1 MSLFSK
7 FFKKSKLNQEVLCL
21 VNLQD
26 SIIMP
31 PNSFFENNKNKELCE
46 QYYQEYKRIL
56 SNKKTILSTHLKTVE
71 TDDIRVYIDILTSLE
86 IHIHDILSNPSNKEY
101 NYEYVTNL
109 LARLN
114 GYAHILK
121 AIEEESFLRIAAL
134 SSLKSI
140 PFLSNNKKSAIDNE
154 ISRLQIQIFN
164 AQKDIELINLQ
175 TNSCLSIIEN
185 LNLEKNPKYYNDLR
199 GRLIDY
205 ISTFMSDSLEEYAK
219 NYQDKNYLSLMQIK
233 LEVLLF
239 KNKNILKD
247 LENEFD
253 NLLEFTHLDRVTRI
267 HSINRLITKYMAI
280 KEYKRT
286 EDKKLLYK
294 LVEYK
299 VNSYEIDYGNYR
311 EILHERARSKEE
323 KEIMKE
329 VFFKKVR
336 IFMQSNDVFEEYK
349 RFDFSKRDYRILA
362 NLINNAVKNE
372 YGVFDYGRILCSPEL
387 TMLLFSINNPYKMK
401 EFFQNFQVS
410 DCTYLAATSL
420 KRNMFEF
427 EEYIPLETVMQLTE
441 VFLKNP
447 HHKDRILKD
456 KELYDLYKIYDCLL
470 YSVIKSKSPS
480 HVFENVSKIIIT
492 GQNILFYP
500 ELIKIYNKEMAQGK
514 KLVFP
519 KSLKNLTIR
528 VDNISYDRE
537 FLKYY
542 EFELNEGL
550 EDLSILETSPYAI
563 PPKVLELPTTLEY
576 LTITIKPETIRL
588 RDYTNSQLISSKKR
602 LKKFLKK
609 LMHAQTSFMSSDYP
623 PIKNLEFKGKSSITT
638 FSLNIECLA
647 NGHDINCE
655 TIYNDFQ
662 NKVKEIYEKLYE
674 VAIAF
679 ELEIPKEEANFDS
692 LKKLENKLYNYVE
705 THYEKITSFDD
716 GMYIWLLQNYKKHNY
731 KKRDELIKT
740 IKNKIIKYTYL
751 SEALPIDICDKNKF
765 KDYVNSFL
773 EIKFNLITS
782 NLSKINEP
790 LINDNT
796 PEEEIKIFKD
806 SLINYFK
813 HIVMYA
819 PKDKILSK
827 KLDNIIER
835 YRGKYDYF
843 EYLLRNTFLLRLKL
857 SIEDPNY
864 PEDAYKV
871 FQNYIVKRPVGV
883 IYDLYTEILRK
894 SWGTNV
900 SYAALMEHAFEEEK
914 TYKLNKEHIEYEQY
928 LQDLSQIY
936 MSVTPQNMYYFPKG
950 LVEWYEIKKDCEIRD
965 KPLESNIK
973 NKHVVFPKGLKCFK
987 IAKSYE
993 KTLIASLQLNEEL
1006 VDLDIN
1012 SIILNKIRIPP
1023 NLSFYVG
1030 TSPEITFIDYEN
1042 SNILNDNYL
1051 LMKFINNYLNSVYKN
1066 RKIILESV
1074 SGKQYTIYI
1083 VDGSSEELA
1092 EELFQKIKEK
1102 LNQSKLVRKIDK

>member
-1 MSLFSK
+1 MSLFFK

-31 PNSFFENNKNKELCE
+31 PNSFFDNVKNKELCE

-56 SNKKTILSTHLKTVE
+56 SNKKTILSTHLKSTE

-86 IHIHDILSNPSNKEY
+86 IHIHDILSNTNNKGY

-121 AIEEESFLRIAAL
+121 AIEEESFLRMAAL
-134 SSLKSI
+134 SNLKST
-140 PFLSNNKKSAIDNE
+140 PFLSHNKKSAIDNE

-199 GRLIDY
+199 GRLIGY
-205 ISTFMSDSLEEYAK
+205 ISTFIPDSLKEYIE
-219 NYQDKNYLSLMQIK
+219 NYQNKNYLSLMQIK

-253 NLLEFTHLDRVTRI
+253 NLLEFTHLDRTARI

-280 KEYKRT
+280 KEYKRI
-286 EDKKLLYK
+286 EDKELLYK
-294 LVEYK
+294 LVEFK
-299 VNSYEIDYGNYR
+299 VNSYEIDYGNHR
-311 EILHERARSKEE
+311 EILHDCASSKEE

-329 VFFKKVR
+329 VFIKKVST
-336 IFMQSNDVFEEYK
+336 FMQSNGVFEEYK

-372 YGVFDYGRILCSPEL
+372 YGVFDYDRILCSPEL
-387 TMLLFSINNPYKMK
+387 TMLLFSINNPYKIQS
-401 EFFQNFQVS
+401 FFKNFQVS

-420 KRNMFEF
+420 RRNMFDF

-447 HHKDRILKD
+447 HHKEKILKD
-456 KELYDLYKIYDCLL
+456 KELYDLYKLYDCLL
-470 YSVIKSKSPS
+470 YSVIKPKSPS

-492 GQNILFYP
+492 DQNILFYP
-500 ELIKIYNKEMAQGK
+500 ELIKIYNKEMVQGR

-519 KSLKNLTIR
+519 KSLKKLTIR
-528 VDNISYDRE
+528 VDNYDRE

-550 EDLSILETSPYAI
+550 EDLSILETPTYAT

-623 PIKNLEFKGKSSITT
+623 PIKNLEFKGKSSFTT

-716 GMYIWLLQNYKKHNY
+716 GMYIWLLQNYKKHNC

-740 IKNKIIKYTYL
+740 IKNKILKYTYL

-765 KDYVNSFL
+765 KDYVKSFL

-796 PEEEIKIFKD
+796 PEEEIKTFKD

-813 HIVMYA
+813 YLVMYA

-965 KPLESNIK
+965 KRLELNIK
-973 NKHVVFPKGLKCFK
+973 NKHVIFPKGLKYFK

-993 KTLIASLQLNEEL
+993 KIPITSLQLNEEL
-1006 VDLDIN
+1006 IDLDIN

-1083 VDGSSEELA
+1083 VDGSSEELS

>member
-1 MSLFSK
+1 MSLFFK

-31 PNSFFENNKNKELCE
+31 PNSFFDNVKNKELCE
-46 QYYQEYKRIL
+46 QYYQEYKKIL
-56 SNKKTILSTHLKTVE
+56 SNKKTILSTHLKSTE

-86 IHIHDILSNPSNKEY
+86 IHIHDILSNTNNKGY

-121 AIEEESFLRIAAL
+121 AIEEESFLRMAAL
-134 SSLKSI
+134 SNLKST
-140 PFLSNNKKSAIDNE
+140 PFLSHNKKSAIDNE

-199 GRLIDY
+199 GRLIGY
-205 ISTFMSDSLEEYAK
+205 ISTFIPDSLKEYIE
-219 NYQDKNYLSLMQIK
+219 NYQNKNYLSLMQIK

-253 NLLEFTHLDRVTRI
+253 NLLEFTHLDRTARI

-280 KEYKRT
+280 KEYKRI
-286 EDKKLLYK
+286 EDKELLYK
-294 LVEYK
+294 LVEFK
-299 VNSYEIDYGNYR
+299 VNSYEIDYGNHR
-311 EILHERARSKEE
+311 EILHDCASSKEE

-329 VFFKKVR
+329 VFIKKVST
-336 IFMQSNDVFEEYK
+336 FMQSNGVFEEYK

-372 YGVFDYGRILCSPEL
+372 YGVFDYDRILCSPEL

-401 EFFQNFQVS
+401 EFFQIYQVS

-420 KRNMFEF
+420 KGNMFDF

-447 HHKDRILKD
+447 HHKEKILKD
-456 KELYDLYKIYDCLL
+456 KELYDLYKLYDCLL
-470 YSVIKSKSPS
+470 YSVIKPKSPS

-492 GQNILFYP
+492 DQNILFYP
-500 ELIKIYNKEMAQGK
+500 ELIKIYNKEMVQGR

-519 KSLKNLTIR
+519 KSLKKLTIR
-528 VDNISYDRE
+528 VDNHDRE

-550 EDLSILETSPYAI
+550 EDLSILETPTYAT

-623 PIKNLEFKGKSSITT
+623 SIKNLEFKGKSSITT

-716 GMYIWLLQNYKKHNY
+716 GMYIWLLQNYKKQNC

-740 IKNKIIKYTYL
+740 IKNKILKYTYL

-765 KDYVNSFL
+765 KDYVKSFL

-813 HIVMYA
+813 HLVIYV

-827 KLDNIIER
+827 NLDNIIER
-835 YRGKYDYF
+835 YRGRYDYF

-965 KPLESNIK
+965 KRLELNIK
-973 NKHVVFPKGLKCFK
+973 NKHVIFPKGLKYFK

-993 KTLIASLQLNEEL
+993 KIPITSLQLNEEL
-1006 VDLDIN
+1006 IDLDIN

-1083 VDGSSEELA
+1083 VDGSSEELS

>member
-1 MSLFSK
+1 MSLFFK

-31 PNSFFENNKNKELCE
+31 PNSFFDNVKNKELCE

-56 SNKKTILSTHLKTVE
+56 SNKKTILSTHLKSTE

-86 IHIHDILSNPSNKEY
+86 IHIHDILNNSNSKGY

-121 AIEEESFLRIAAL
+121 AIEEESFLRMAAL

-140 PFLSNNKKSAIDNE
+140 PFLSNNKKNAIDNE

-175 TNSCLSIIEN
+175 TNSCFSIIEN
-185 LNLEKNPKYYNDLR
+185 LNLEKDPKYYNDLR
-199 GRLIDY
+199 GRLIGY
-205 ISTFMSDSLEEYAK
+205 IPAFIPDSLKEYVE
-219 NYQDKNYLSLMQIK
+219 NYQNKNYLTLMQIK

-247 LENEFD
+247 LEKEFD
-253 NLLEFTHLDRVTRI
+253 NLLEFTHLDRTARI

-280 KEYKRT
+280 KEYKRI

-294 LVEYK
+294 LVEFK
-299 VNSYEIDYGNYR
+299 VNSFEIDYGNHR
-311 EILHERARSKEE
+311 EILHDCARSKEE

-329 VFFKKVR
+329 VFFKKVST
-336 IFMQSNDVFEEYK
+336 FMQSNYVFEEYK

-362 NLINNAVKNE
+362 NLINNAVKNK

-387 TMLLFSINNPYKMK
+387 TMLLFSINNPYKIQS
-401 EFFQNFQVS
+401 FFKNFQVS
-410 DCTYLAATSL
+410 DCTYLAITSL
-420 KRNMFEF
+420 RRNMFEF
-427 EEYIPLETVMQLTE
+427 EDYIPLETVMQLTG

-447 HHKDRILKD
+447 YHKEKILED

-470 YSVIKSKSPS
+470 YSVIKPKSPS

-492 GQNILFYP
+492 DQNILFYP
-500 ELIKIYNKEMAQGK
+500 ELIKIYNKEMVQGR

-519 KSLKNLTIR
+519 KSLKKLTIR
-528 VDNISYDRE
+528 VDNYDRE

-550 EDLSILETSPYAI
+550 EDLSILETPTYAT

-623 PIKNLEFKGKSSITT
+623 PIKNLEFKGKSSFTT

-716 GMYIWLLQNYKKHNY
+716 GMYIWLLQNYKKHNC

-740 IKNKIIKYTYL
+740 IKNKILKYTYL

-765 KDYVNSFL
+765 KDYVKSFL

-796 PEEEIKIFKD
+796 PEEEIKTFKD

-813 HIVMYA
+813 YLVMYA

>member
-1 MSLFSK
+1 MSLFFK

-31 PNSFFENNKNKELCE
+31 PNSFFDNVKNKELCE

-56 SNKKTILSTHLKTVE
+56 SNKKTILSTHLKSTE

-86 IHIHDILSNPSNKEY
+86 IHIHDILSNTNNKGY

-121 AIEEESFLRIAAL
+121 AIEEESFLRMAAL
-134 SSLKSI
+134 SNLKST
-140 PFLSNNKKSAIDNE
+140 PFLSHNKKSAIDNE

-199 GRLIDY
+199 GRLIGY
-205 ISTFMSDSLEEYAK
+205 ISTFIPDSLKEYIE
-219 NYQDKNYLSLMQIK
+219 NYQNKNYLSLMQIK

-253 NLLEFTHLDRVTRI
+253 NLLEFTHLDRTARI

-280 KEYKRT
+280 KEYKRI
-286 EDKKLLYK
+286 EDKELLYK
-294 LVEYK
+294 LVEFK
-299 VNSYEIDYGNYR
+299 VNSYEIDYGNHR
-311 EILHERARSKEE
+311 EILHDCASSKEE

-329 VFFKKVR
+329 VFIKKVST
-336 IFMQSNDVFEEYK
+336 FMQSNGVFEEYK

-372 YGVFDYGRILCSPEL
+372 YGVFDYDRILCSPEL

-401 EFFQNFQVS
+401 EFFQIYQVS

-420 KRNMFEF
+420 KGNMFDF

-447 HHKDRILKD
+447 HHKEKILKD
-456 KELYDLYKIYDCLL
+456 KELYDLYKLYDCLL
-470 YSVIKSKSPS
+470 YSVIKPKSPS

-492 GQNILFYP
+492 DQNILFYP
-500 ELIKIYNKEMAQGK
+500 ELIKIYNKEMVQGR

-519 KSLKNLTIR
+519 KSLKKLTIR
-528 VDNISYDRE
+528 VDNYDRE

-550 EDLSILETSPYAI
+550 EDLSILETPTYAT

-623 PIKNLEFKGKSSITT
+623 PIKNLEFKGKSSFTT

-716 GMYIWLLQNYKKHNY
+716 GMYIWLLQNYKKHNC

-740 IKNKIIKYTYL
+740 IKNKILKYTYL

-765 KDYVNSFL
+765 KDYVKSFL

-796 PEEEIKIFKD
+796 PEEEIKTFKD

-813 HIVMYA
+813 YLVMYA

>member
-1 MSLFSK
+1 MSLFFK

-31 PNSFFENNKNKELCE
+31 PNSFFDNVKNKELCE

-56 SNKKTILSTHLKTVE
+56 SNKKTILSTHLKSTE

-86 IHIHDILSNPSNKEY
+86 IHIHDILNNSNSKGY

-121 AIEEESFLRIAAL
+121 AIEEESFLRMAAL

-140 PFLSNNKKSAIDNE
+140 PFLSNNKKNAIDNE

-175 TNSCLSIIEN
+175 TNSCFSIIEN
-185 LNLEKNPKYYNDLR
+185 LNLEKDPKYYNDLR
-199 GRLIDY
+199 GRLIGY
-205 ISTFMSDSLEEYAK
+205 IPAFIPDSLKEYIE
-219 NYQDKNYLSLMQIK
+219 NYQNKNYLTLMQIK

-247 LENEFD
+247 LEKEFD
-253 NLLEFTHLDRVTRI
+253 NLLEFTHLDRTARI
-267 HSINRLITKYMAI
+267 HAINRLITKYMAI
-280 KEYKRT
+280 KEYKRI

-294 LVEYK
+294 LVEFK
-299 VNSYEIDYGNYR
+299 VNSYEIDYGNHR
-311 EILHERARSKEE
+311 EILHDCAMSKEE

-329 VFFKKVR
+329 VFFKKVST
-336 IFMQSNDVFEEYK
+336 FMQSNYVFEEYK

-362 NLINNAVKNE
+362 NLINNAVKNK

-387 TMLLFSINNPYKMK
+387 TMLLFSINNPYKIQS
-401 EFFQNFQVS
+401 FFKNFQVS

-420 KRNMFEF
+420 KGNMFDF

-447 HHKDRILKD
+447 HHKEKILKD
-456 KELYDLYKIYDCLL
+456 KELYDLYKLYDCLL
-470 YSVIKSKSPS
+470 YSVIKPKSPS

-492 GQNILFYP
+492 DQNILFYP
-500 ELIKIYNKEMAQGK
+500 ELIKIYNKEMVQGR

-519 KSLKNLTIR
+519 KSLKKLTIR
-528 VDNISYDRE
+528 VDNHDRE

-550 EDLSILETSPYAI
+550 EDLSILETPTYAT

-623 PIKNLEFKGKSSITT
+623 PIKNLEFKGKSSFTT

-716 GMYIWLLQNYKKHNY
+716 GMYIWLLQNYKKHNC

-740 IKNKIIKYTYL
+740 IKNKILKYTYL

-765 KDYVNSFL
+765 KDYVKSFL

-813 HIVMYA
+813 HLVIYV

-827 KLDNIIER
+827 NLDNIIER
-835 YRGKYDYF
+835 YRGRYDYF

>member
-1 MSLFSK
+1 MNIFEKL
-7 FFKKSKLNQEVLCL
+7 FKKNKLNGEILCL

-31 PNSFFENNKNKELCE
+31 PNSFFKNNKNKELCE

-56 SNKKTILSTHLKTVE
+56 SNKKTILSTHLKSTE

-121 AIEEESFLRIAAL
+121 AIEEESFLRMAAL
-134 SSLKSI
+134 SNLKST
-140 PFLSNNKKSAIDNE
+140 PFLSHNKKSAIDNE

-199 GRLIDY
+199 GRLIGY
-205 ISTFMSDSLEEYAK
+205 ISTFIPDSLKEYIE
-219 NYQDKNYLSLMQIK
+219 NYQNKNYLSLMQIK

-253 NLLEFTHLDRVTRI
+253 NLLEFTHLDRTARI

-280 KEYKRT
+280 KEYKRI
-286 EDKKLLYK
+286 EDKELLYK
-294 LVEYK
+294 LVEFK
-299 VNSYEIDYGNYR
+299 VNSYEIDYGNHR
-311 EILHERARSKEE
+311 EILHDCASSKEE

-329 VFFKKVR
+329 VFIKKVST
-336 IFMQSNDVFEEYK
+336 FMQSNGVFEEYK

-362 NLINNAVKNE
+362 NLINNAVKNK

-387 TMLLFSINNPYKMK
+387 TMLLFSINNPYKIQS
-401 EFFQNFQVS
+401 FFKNFQVS
-410 DCTYLAATSL
+410 DCTYLAITSL
-420 KRNMFEF
+420 RRNMFEF
-427 EEYIPLETVMQLTE
+427 EDYIPLETVMQLTG

-447 HHKDRILKD
+447 YHKEKILED

-470 YSVIKSKSPS
+470 YSVIKPKSPS

-492 GQNILFYP
+492 DQNILFYP
-500 ELIKIYNKEMAQGK
+500 ELIKIYNKEMVQGR

-519 KSLKNLTIR
+519 KSLKKLTIR
-528 VDNISYDRE
+528 VDNHDRE

-550 EDLSILETSPYAI
+550 EDLSILETPTYAT

-623 PIKNLEFKGKSSITT
+623 PIKNLEFKGKSSFTT

-716 GMYIWLLQNYKKHNY
+716 GMYIWLLQNYKKHNC

-740 IKNKIIKYTYL
+740 IKNKILKYTYL

-765 KDYVNSFL
+765 KDYVKSFL

-796 PEEEIKIFKD
+796 PEEEIKTFKD

-813 HIVMYA
+813 YLVMYA